1 MANTT
6 TVAAVKSALV
16 DELQV
21 LSVASDTAARPST
34 VQVSYG
40 RPPVDVRRSESVY
53 FSDEMDTADYEYRL
67 TDGRRR
73 RVVSWTL
80 ELVVD
85 SAIIADGEAAEARAF
100 AIVSAVEDFLAANPQ
115 PAEWPN
121 TSLSAASLSLL
132 VLDMSVTQEESA
144 DGVLRVLVRI
154 GLELKERLV

>member
-6 TVAAVKSALV
+6 TVADVKAALV
-16 DELQV
+16 DELQA
-21 LSVASDTAARPST
+21 LAIASDSAARPSA

-40 RPPVDVRRSESVY
+40 RPPVDLRRSESVY
-53 FSDEMDTADYEYRL
+53 FSEEMDTADYEYRL

-73 RVVSWTL
+73 RMVTWTL

-85 SAIIADGEAAEARAF
+85 SAIVADDEAAEARAF
-100 AIVSAVEDFLAANPQ
+100 AIVSEVEDFLAANPQ

-121 TSLSAASLSLL
+121 TALSSASLSLL
-132 VLDMSVTQEESA
+132 VLDMSVTQEESS